1 MGTPGPTGHGER
13 SCIFRFSSY
22 CGAFVCVDCGRHRKL
37 VRCYCGWAA
46 SGGDGRA
53 ELIAFGETIEPEE

>member
-1 MGTPGPTGHGER
+1 MRKCDRCGAETER
-13 SCIFRFSSY
+13 SDY
-22 CGAFVCVDCGRHRKL
+22 CGVMVCTECDNHQGL

-53 ELIAFGETIEPEE
+53 ELLEMGEVVDDDY